1 VRDLKG
7 MSEIFSTLL
16 VILIVISFIVPVIVY
31 FSYAG
36 ASAKEA
42 GLSMYEHTRILA
54 NLHLELIRIGHDF
67 STTYLY
73 NYGAS
78 PVYVQTIIYNGI
90 MYDVNKVLPPGSLT
104 SLNNLTGT
112 SAELDKNSSIYV
124 IVNGTFIEL

>member
-1 VRDLKG
+1 LKG

-16 VILIVISFIVPVIVY
+16 VILIVISFIVPVIAY

-36 ASAKEA
+36 ASAKEV

-78 PVYVQTIIYNGI
+78 PVYVQTIIYNGTI
-90 MYDVNKVLPPGSLT
+90 YDVNKVLPPGSLT

-112 SAELDKNSSIYV
+112 SAKLDKNSSIYV
-124 IVNGTFIEL
+124 IVNGTFIGL

>member
-1 VRDLKG
+1 MRDLKG

-78 PVYVQTIIYNGI
+78 PVYVQTIIYNGTI
-90 MYDVNKVLPPGSLT
+90 YDVNKVLPPGSLT

-112 SAELDKNSSIYV
+112 SAKLDKNSSIYV

>member
-1 VRDLKG
+1 

-16 VILIVISFIVPVIVY
+16 VILIVISFIVPVITY
-31 FSYAG
+31 LNYAG

-42 GLSMYEHTRILA
+42 GLSMYEHSRILA

-67 STTYLY
+67 DTTYLY
-73 NYGAS
+73 NCGAS

-90 MYDVNKVLPPGSLT
+90 IYNVNKVLPPGSLT
-104 SLNNLTGT
+104 SLDNLTGT
-112 SAELDKNSSIYV
+112 SAKLDKNSSIYV

>member
-16 VILIVISFIVPVIVY
+16 VILIVISFIVPVIAY

-78 PVYVQTIIYNGI
+78 PVYVQTIIYNGTI
-90 MYDVNKVLPPGSLT
+90 YDVNKVLPPGSLT

-112 SAELDKNSSIYV
+112 SAKLDKNSSIYV

>member
-1 VRDLKG
+1 

-16 VILIVISFIVPVIVY
+16 VILIVISFIVPVIAY

-78 PVYVQTIIYNGI
+78 PVYVQTIIYNGTI
-90 MYDVNKVLPPGSLT
+90 YDVNKVLPPGSLT

-112 SAELDKNSSIYV
+112 SAKLDKNSSIYV

>member
-1 VRDLKG
+1 MRDLKG

-78 PVYVQTIIYNGI
+78 PVYVQTIISNGI

-112 SAELDKNSSIYV
+112 SAKLDKNSSIYV

>member
-1 VRDLKG
+1 MKG

-16 VILIVISFIVPVIVY
+16 VILIVISFIVPVIAY

-78 PVYVQTIIYNGI
+78 PVYVQTIIYNGTI
-90 MYDVNKVLPPGSLT
+90 YDVNKVLPPGSLT

-112 SAELDKNSSIYV
+112 SAKLDKNSSIYV

>member
-1 VRDLKG
+1 LKG

-78 PVYVQTIIYNGI
+78 PVYVQTIIYNGTI
-90 MYDVNKVLPPGSLT
+90 YDVNKVLPPGSLT

-112 SAELDKNSSIYV
+112 SAKLDKNSSIYV

>member
-1 VRDLKG
+1 LKG

-78 PVYVQTIIYNGI
+78 PVYVQTIIYYNGI

>member
-1 VRDLKG
+1 

-78 PVYVQTIIYNGI
+78 PVYVQTIIYNGTI
-90 MYDVNKVLPPGSLT
+90 YDVNKVLPPGSLT

-112 SAELDKNSSIYV
+112 SAKLDKNSSIYV

>member
-16 VILIVISFIVPVIVY
+16 VILIVISFIVPVIAY

-42 GLSMYEHTRILA
+42 GLSMYEHSRILA

-67 STTYLY
+67 NTTYLY

-78 PVYVQTIIYNGI
+78 PAYVQTIIYNGTI
-90 MYDVNKVLPPGSLT
+90 YDVNKVLPPGSLT

>member
-78 PVYVQTIIYNGI
+78 PVYVQTIIYNGTI
-90 MYDVNKVLPPGSLT
+90 YDVNKVLPPGSLT

-112 SAELDKNSSIYV
+112 SAKLDKNSSIYV

>member
-16 VILIVISFIVPVIVY
+16 VILIVISFIVPVIAY
-31 FSYAG
+31 LSYAG

-42 GLSMYEHTRILA
+42 GLSLYERTRILA

-67 STTYLY
+67 NTTYLY

-78 PVYVQTIIYNGI
+78 PVYVQTIIYSGNI
-90 MYDVNKVLPPGSLT
+90 YDVNKVLPPGHLT

-112 SAELDKNSSIYV
+112 SAKLDKNSSIYV

>member
-1 VRDLKG
+1 MRDLKG

-16 VILIVISFIVPVIVY
+16 VILIVISFIVPVIAY

-36 ASAKEA
+36 ASAKEV

-78 PVYVQTIIYNGI
+78 PVYVQTIIYNGTI
-90 MYDVNKVLPPGSLT
+90 YDVNKVLPPGSLT

-112 SAELDKNSSIYV
+112 SAKLDKNSSIYV
-124 IVNGTFIEL
+124 IVNGTFIGL